1 MNVMCMQSDA
11 RIAALYEEVL
21 VEDPEERKLG
31 ADLRNCLADTIRV
44 GIVAVTGLPP
54 AETL

>member
-1 MNVMCMQSDA
+1 MQSDA